1 MQRLV
6 LIVRRLGK
14 VYTSFNL
21 NSGFWN
27 FFSKYLWTVGVPT
40 LSISYILYSSLL
52 FSFSK
57 Q

>member
-1 MQRLV
+1 MQRFV
-6 LIVRRLGK
+6 LIVTRRGK
-14 VYTSFNL
+14 VYISFHS
-21 NSGFWN
+21 NSKFLGF
-27 FFSKYLWTVGVPT
+27 ST